1 MPSLIGN
8 KPNQV
13 PSNGDLG
20 TLAFQD
26 ANAVNITGG
35 VVGVSAGT
43 ASAPAI
49 TTTGDTN
56 TGVFFPA
63 ADTIAFAEGGAEVMR
78 ITSDGNLGI
87 GTASPTARLDVR
99 RSTVDGAIAEFHQSS
114 GYGIDIASSES
125 IASISSGYLQAFTFK
140 TDNGSGQVERMRLT
154 SAGDLQFN
162 SGYGSV
168 ATAYGCRAWVNFNG
182 TGTVAIRASGN
193 VSSITD
199 EGTGLYTIN
208 FTNAMPDANYVVGG
222 VVAKSADRDNWVLGG
237 RPNNSSSAFVSTNDS
252 SGGVLYANLKGDFD
266 TVLVTIHR

>member
-1 MPSLIGN
+1 MPSLLGN

-13 PSNGDLG
+13 STNGDLG

-49 TTTGDTN
+49 TTTGDIN

-78 ITSDGNLGI
+78 ITSDGNVGI

-125 IASISSGYLQAFTFK
+125 IASISSGYLQAFIFK
-140 TDNGSGQVERMRLT
+140 TDNGSGQVEQARIT
-154 SAGDLQFN
+154 SSGGFRFN

-182 TGTVAIRASGN
+182 TGTVAIRGSGN
-193 VSSITD
+193 VTSITD
-199 EGTGLYTIN
+199 NGTGDYTVN
-208 FTNAMPDANYVVGG
+208 FISFMPDVNYSVVG
-222 VVAKSADRDNWVLGG
+222 
-237 RPNNSSSAFVSTNDS
+237 
-252 SGGVLYANLKGDFD
+252 SGGNTDNSLNAYPAVPAALSTASARIGVASTGGTGSDRTQVCVAIF
-266 TVLVTIHR
+266 R